1 MILRLVRARVLPG
14 RFDALRHGLEEGFRP
29 WVRGSEGLIRA
40 HVGHRTVEG
49 ASEVLFITAWDSAE
63 AVLAVIGGDIGRMA
77 TVEGVSDHVEPRS
90 VDLYEVDESTVRM
103 VDATPAVFRTSAG
116 WIELGPDVEIQQ
128 ELRSRMHDLPVELLE
143 AYVGRRIRGQS
154 VEVAFVSVWADEPA
168 GQRLDDSIWPDIS
181 TRYDA
186 FQVETYT
193 PFDETG

>member
-1 MILRLVRARVLPG
+1 VILRLVRARVLPG
-14 RFDALRHGLEEGFRP
+14 RFDALRGGLDAGFHP

-49 ASEVLFITAWDSAE
+49 ESEVLFITAWDSAE
-63 AVLAVIGGDIGRMA
+63 AVLAAVGGDIGRMA
-77 TVEGVSDHVEPRS
+77 PLKGVSDQVEPRS

-143 AYVGRRIRGQS
+143 AYVGRRMRGQS
-154 VEVAFVSVWADEPA
+154 VEVAFVSVWADEPT
-168 GQRLDDSIWPDIS
+168 GHRLGEPIWPDIS
-181 TRYDA
+181 TRYDE
-186 FQVETYT
+186 FRIETYT
-193 PFDETG
+193 PFAETG